1 MKRGSSMRQFGA
13 INVFGLVILLGT
25 LVSIGLPF
33 SAVGGD
39 KLRVKDDTET
49 IKFAVTD
56 TGLVYTADV
65 YLTQKIYPGF
75 WLDETDYGKGAY
87 FVLDG
92 GVMQMQRRGAN
103 FGAFEASPFK
113 LYINAPNNA
122 FFVKANGYIGLGREP
137 NYPIHSSTNAYLS
150 AAGQWVNAS
159 SREYKDN
166 IKELT
171 VDEAMGA
178 LKELNPIT
186 YTSKADPEDTSA
198 GFIAEDVPEIVATK
212 DRKGLSPMDIVA
224 VLTKV
229 VQEQQRAMQEQ
240 QRTIAELNE
249 KVTALEKEV
258 RWNNSRADLT
268 TLK

>member
-1 MKRGSSMRQFGA
+1 MKRGSRMRQFGVSN
-13 INVFGLVILLGT
+13 IFRPVILLGI
-25 LVSIGLPF
+25 LVSIVLPL
-33 SAVGGD
+33 SASGAD
-39 KLRVKDDTET
+39 RLRVKDDAET
-49 IKFAVTD
+49 IKFVVTD
-56 TGLVYTADV
+56 TGSVYTADV
-65 YLTQKIYPGF
+65 YYTQKVFPGF

-92 GVMQMQRRGAN
+92 GVIQMQRRGAD

-113 LYINAPNNA
+113 LYINAPTNA
-122 FFVKANGYIGLGREP
+122 FFVKANGYIGFGRDP
-137 NYPIHSSTNAYLS
+137 SYPIHSSTNAYLS
-150 AAGQWVNAS
+150 AAGQWINAS
-159 SREYKDN
+159 SREYKEN
-166 IKELT
+166 IKELS
-171 VDEAMGA
+171 VDDAVSA
-178 LKELNPIT
+178 LKELNPVT
-186 YTSKADPEDTSA
+186 YTSKADPEDKSA

-229 VQEQQRAMQEQ
+229 TQEQ